1 MLEFRETDGTDQCG
15 LDISGESPLIDELAE
30 IPAHARPAT
39 ATTPPTTDPCK
50 RIRGQ
55 PVAVGTL

>member
-1 MLEFRETDGTDQCG
+1 MEFRETDGTNQCG

-39 ATTPPTTDPCK
+39 ATTDPCK